1 MFALESLG
9 IADET
14 CANSDRVRRAC
25 DFLVRHQMEDGGWG
39 ETYMVSYFDLFVGI
53 RLNIVQ
59 SCVTGKYA
67 QHNQSQVVQ
76 TAWAILALIYG
87 QYDDKTVIER
97 AAKLIMSRQLKD
109 GRWEQE
115 DTEGIFNKNC
125 AIDYP
130 GELTRNPIFALEL
143 IQLCSVQVRVLYL
156 GVGKGGQIFE
166 VIEMRDGRTE
176 YKRPFRI
183 YETSPVRSSLCT
195 EDTCECKSD
204 CY

>member
-1 MFALESLG
+1 M
-9 IADET
+9 
-14 CANSDRVRRAC
+14 
-25 DFLVRHQMEDGGWG
+25 
-39 ETYMVSYFDLFVGI
+39 
-53 RLNIVQ
+53 Q

-87 QYDDKTVIER
+87 QYDDKSVIER

-166 VIEMRDGRTE
+166 VIEMGDGRAE
-176 YKRPFRI
+176 YKIPFRI
-183 YETSPVRSSLCT
+183 YETSLVRSS
-195 EDTCECKSD
+195 TCECRSD
-204 CY
+204 CYLLSGRKIRNNRCQARRNYLHPTQSDNPDF